1 MADNFTNNSDSV
13 SAPGRQM
20 FQITPHATDEVSPLP
35 KAIRADEAGTVA
47 LRAADS
53 GADVT
58 VTMAAGEVLPV
69 RAKYV
74 RVTGT
79 TVATLHG
86 IA

>member
-1 MADNFTNNSDSV
+1 MADEFATHQDTV
-13 SAPGRQM
+13 SAPARGM
-20 FQITPHATDEVSPLP
+20 FVITPHATNEVSPLP
-35 KAIRADEAGTVA
+35 KAIRANGAGDVV

-58 VTMAAGEVLPV
+58 VTMAAGEVLAV

-79 TVATLHG
+79 TVAVLHG
-86 IA
+86 LA